1 MLSQRAT
8 TSGSG
13 ANDVNADVSQGKRV
27 KLIVAVDTEEDN
39 WGSLSLTR
47 YTCANIERI
56 PAVQGL
62 FDHFDVIPTYLV
74 TYPVATDEQ
83 AASIL
88 KAIVDTK
95 RCEVGAQCHPWNTP
109 PLNEENTPANSMLC
123 NLPAAAQYA
132 KMKCLHEA
140 IRARFGVEPI
150 SFKSGRFGYSPTVAR
165 NLHRLG
171 YKIDNSITP
180 YMDWTRDQGPD
191 FTRFSPRPFR
201 FSSDD
206 AFHECASGDLV
217 EVPSTIGFLQHDF
230 VRSNYIFDALTRG
243 PIRKL
248 RLAGVLHWFRL
259 LNKAWLSPELSN
271 SDTMI
276 RLARAMM
283 RNGYDVLTLVFHSPS
298 LKAGLTPFTRTEAD
312 ERRLFRHLRE
322 FLVFARDAGI
332 EPVKLSDVQ
341 RLL

>member
-1 MLSQRAT
+1 M
-8 TSGSG
+8 
-13 ANDVNADVSQGKRV
+13 

-39 WGSLSLTR
+39 WGSLRLTR
-47 YTCANIERI
+47 YTCENIGRI
-56 PAVQGL
+56 PAVQAL
-62 FDHFDVIPTYLV
+62 FDHFNVTPTYLI
-74 TYPVATDEQ
+74 TYPVATNDQ

-88 KAIVDTK
+88 KAILDSK

-123 NLPAAAQYA
+123 NLPAASQYA

-150 SFKSGRFGYSPTVAR
+150 SFKSGRFGYSTTVAR

-180 YMDWTRDQGPD
+180 YTDWTRDHGPD

-201 FSSDD
+201 FSSDN
-206 AFHECASGDLV
+206 AFQECASGDLI

-230 VRSNYIFDALTRG
+230 ARSNYIFNALTRG
-243 PIRKL
+243 PISKL

-259 LNKAWLSPELSN
+259 LNKAWLSPE
-271 SDTMI
+271 
-276 RLARAMM
+276 
-283 RNGYDVLTLVFHSPS
+283 
-298 LKAGLTPFTRTEAD
+298 
-312 ERRLFRHLRE
+312 
-322 FLVFARDAGI
+322 
-332 EPVKLSDVQ
+332 
-341 RLL
+341 